1 MSRYVKAI
9 PFGDYTK
16 GIPSLQKKKH
26 YIKGY
31 GAGPR
36 GGTLPRYKAWL
47 TEHPLPCLPYK
58 AGDSVIF

>member
-1 MSRYVKAI
+1 MWKVYPLVI
-9 PFGDYTK
+9 IQK
-16 GIPSLQKKKH
+16 GYLLCKKKI

-47 TEHPLPCLPYK
+47 TEHPLPVVAL
-58 AGDSVIF
+58 